1 MGVQIPHPERK
12 CTIVNMSI
20 TKAQLDAINSGI
32 LDRLGISQSEANAVM
47 GGSVLGEALANTAT
61 AIIKELEKDI
71 RAKKLTASKS
81 LLQNIDPTNYVETA
95 NGVTLAI
102 TMVNYYQ
109 WVEDGRKRGR
119 RPPIASI
126 EEWISRK
133 GIQVRKSK
141 GESKQSVLERRRSMA
156 IAIANKIA
164 AKGTIKRF
172 GYKGGDFI
180 KDVLTPQTIEA
191 IAGSIGDVIGRQVQ
205 VFVTTEVTQ

>member
-1 MGVQIPHPERK
+1 MQIPHPERK

-81 LLQNIDPTNYVETA
+81 LLQKIDPTNYVETA

-109 WVEDGRKRGR
+109 WVEDGRKRGK

-133 GIQVRKSK
+133 GINVRKSK

>member
-1 MGVQIPHPERK
+1 
-12 CTIVNMSI
+12 MSI

-32 LDRLGISQSEANAVM
+32 LDRLGITQSQANQVM

-81 LLQNIDPTNYVETA
+81 LIQNIDPTNYVETA

-102 TMVNYYQ
+102 TMVDYYQ

-126 EEWISRK
+126 EEWITQK

-141 GESKQSVLERRRSMA
+141 AESKQSVLERRRSMA

-172 GYKGGDFI
+172 GYKGGNFI

>member
-1 MGVQIPHPERK
+1 
-12 CTIVNMSI
+12 MSI

-32 LDRLGISQSEANAVM
+32 LDRLGISQSEADAVM

-109 WVEDGRKRGR
+109 WVEDGRKRGK

-126 EEWISRK
+126 EEWITRK

>member
-1 MGVQIPHPERK
+1 
-12 CTIVNMSI
+12 MSI

-32 LDRLGISQSEANAVM
+32 LDRLGISQSEADAVM

-81 LLQNIDPTNYVETA
+81 LLQKIDPTNYVETA

-109 WVEDGRKRGR
+109 WVEDGRKRGK

-133 GIQVRKSK
+133 GINVRKSK

>member
-1 MGVQIPHPERK
+1 MQIPHPELK

-32 LDRLGISQSEANAVM
+32 LDRLGISQSEADAVM

-109 WVEDGRKRGR
+109 WVEDGRKRGK

-156 IAIANKIA
+156 IAIAKKIG

-191 IAGSIGDVIGRQVQ
+191 IAGSIGDVIGKQVQ
-205 VFVTTEVTQ
+205 VYVTTEVTQ

>member
-1 MGVQIPHPERK
+1 
-12 CTIVNMSI
+12 MSI

-126 EEWISRK
+126 EEWITRK

-191 IAGSIGDVIGRQVQ
+191 IAGSIGDVIGKQVQ
-205 VFVTTEVTQ
+205 VYVTTEVAK

>member
-1 MGVQIPHPERK
+1 VQIPHPELK

-32 LDRLGISQSEANAVM
+32 LDRLGISQSEADAVM

-109 WVEDGRKRGR
+109 WVEDGRKRGK

-156 IAIANKIA
+156 IAIAKKIG

-191 IAGSIGDVIGRQVQ
+191 IAGSIGDVIGKQVQ
-205 VFVTTEVTQ
+205 VYVTTEVTQ

>member
-1 MGVQIPHPERK
+1 MQIPHPERK
-12 CTIVNMSI
+12 CTIPVMSI
-20 TKAQLDAINSGI
+20 TKAQLDAINQGI

>member
-1 MGVQIPHPERK
+1 MGVQIPHPEQK
-12 CTIVNMSI
+12 CTIPIMSI

-126 EEWISRK
+126 EEWITRK

-191 IAGSIGDVIGRQVQ
+191 IAGSIGDVIGKQVQ
-205 VFVTTEVTQ
+205 VYVTTEVAK

>member
-1 MGVQIPHPERK
+1 MQIPHPEQK

-126 EEWISRK
+126 EEWITRK

>member
-1 MGVQIPHPERK
+1 
-12 CTIVNMSI
+12 MSI

-32 LDRLGISQSEANAVM
+32 LDRLGITQSQANQVM

-81 LLQNIDPTNYVETA
+81 LIQNIDPTNYVETA

-102 TMVNYYQ
+102 TMVDYYQ

-126 EEWISRK
+126 EEWITQK

-141 GESKQSVLERRRSMA
+141 AESKQSVLERRRSMA

-172 GYKGGDFI
+172 GYKGGNFM

>member
-1 MGVQIPHPERK
+1 MQIPHPEQN
-12 CTIVNMSI
+12 CTIPVMSI

>member
-1 MGVQIPHPERK
+1 
-12 CTIVNMSI
+12 MSI

-32 LDRLGISQSEANAVM
+32 LDRLGITQSQANQVM

-81 LLQNIDPTNYVETA
+81 LIQNIDPTNYVETA

-102 TMVNYYQ
+102 TMVDYYQ

-126 EEWISRK
+126 EEWIRQK
-133 GIQVRKSK
+133 AIQVRKSK

-172 GYKGGDFI
+172 GYKGGNFI

>member
-1 MGVQIPHPERK
+1 
-12 CTIVNMSI
+12 MSI

-32 LDRLGISQSEANAVM
+32 LDRLGITQSQANQVM

-81 LLQNIDPTNYVETA
+81 LIQNIDPTNYVETA

-102 TMVNYYQ
+102 TMVDYYQ

-126 EEWISRK
+126 EEWISQK

-172 GYKGGDFI
+172 GYKGGNFI
-180 KDVLTPQTIEA
+180 KDVLTPQSIEA

>member
-1 MGVQIPHPERK
+1 
-12 CTIVNMSI
+12 MSI

-32 LDRLGISQSEANAVM
+32 LDRLGISQSEADAVM

-71 RAKKLTASKS
+71 RAKKLTATKS
-81 LLQNIDPTNYVETA
+81 LLQKIDPTNYVETA

-109 WVEDGRKRGR
+109 WVEDGRKRGK

>member
-1 MGVQIPHPERK
+1 MGVQIPHPEQK
-12 CTIVNMSI
+12 CTIPVMSI

-126 EEWISRK
+126 EEWITRK

>member
-1 MGVQIPHPERK
+1 
-12 CTIVNMSI
+12 MSI

-47 GGSVLGEALANTAT
+47 GGSILGEALANTAT

-180 KDVLTPQTIEA
+180 KDLLTPQTIEA

>member
-1 MGVQIPHPERK
+1 MQIPHPELN
-12 CTIVNMSI
+12 CTIPIMSI
-20 TKAQLDAINSGI
+20 TKAQMDAINQGI

-126 EEWISRK
+126 EEWITRK

>member
-1 MGVQIPHPERK
+1 
-12 CTIVNMSI
+12 MSI

-32 LDRLGISQSEANAVM
+32 LDRLGITQSQANQVM

-81 LLQNIDPTNYVETA
+81 LIQNIDPTNYVETA

-102 TMVNYYQ
+102 TMVDYYQ

-126 EEWISRK
+126 EEWISQK

-172 GYKGGDFI
+172 GYKGGNFI

-205 VFVTTEVTQ
+205 VFVTTEVTA

>member
-1 MGVQIPHPERK
+1 
-12 CTIVNMSI
+12 MSI

-126 EEWISRK
+126 EEWITRK

>member
-1 MGVQIPHPERK
+1 MQIPHPEQK
-12 CTIVNMSI
+12 CTIPVMSI

-126 EEWISRK
+126 EEWITRK
-133 GIQVRKSK
+133 GIQVSKSK

>member
-1 MGVQIPHPERK
+1 
-12 CTIVNMSI
+12 MSI

-32 LDRLGISQSEANAVM
+32 LDRLGITQSQANQAM

-81 LLQNIDPTNYVETA
+81 LIQNIDPTNYVETA

-102 TMVNYYQ
+102 TMVDYYQ

-119 RPPIASI
+119 RPPISSI
-126 EEWISRK
+126 EEWISQK

-172 GYKGGDFI
+172 GYKGGNFI

>member
-1 MGVQIPHPERK
+1 
-12 CTIVNMSI
+12 MSI

-32 LDRLGISQSEANAVM
+32 LDRLGISQSQANQVM

-81 LLQNIDPTNYVETA
+81 LIQNIDPTNYVETA

-102 TMVNYYQ
+102 TMVDYYQ

-126 EEWISRK
+126 EEWISQK

-172 GYKGGDFI
+172 GYKGGNFI

>member
-1 MGVQIPHPERK
+1 VQIPYPEQN
-12 CTIVNMSI
+12 CTIPIMSI

-32 LDRLGISQSEANAVM
+32 LDRLGISQSEADAVM

-109 WVEDGRKRGR
+109 WVEDGRKRGK

-126 EEWISRK
+126 EEWISKK

-191 IAGSIGDVIGRQVQ
+191 IAGSIGDVIGKQVQ
-205 VFVTTEVTQ
+205 VYVTTEVVK

>member
-1 MGVQIPHPERK
+1 
-12 CTIVNMSI
+12 MSI

-109 WVEDGRKRGR
+109 WVEDGRGR
-119 RPPIASI
+119 TKQGNNGGKYLWQSI
-126 EEWISRK
+126 EEWISAK

-156 IAIANKIA
+156 IAIAKKIHS
-164 AKGTIKRF
+164 KGTIKRF
-172 GYKGGDFI
+172 GYKGGNFI

-191 IAGSIGDVIGRQVQ
+191 IAGSIGDVIGKQVQ
-205 VFVTTEVTQ
+205 VYVTTEVAK

>member
-1 MGVQIPHPERK
+1 
-12 CTIVNMSI
+12 MSI

-81 LLQNIDPTNYVETA
+81 LLQKIDPTNYVETA

-109 WVEDGRKRGR
+109 WVEDGRKRGK

-133 GIQVRKSK
+133 GINVRKSK

>member
-1 MGVQIPHPERK
+1 
-12 CTIVNMSI
+12 MSI

>member
-1 MGVQIPHPERK
+1 MGVQIPHPEQK

-126 EEWISRK
+126 EEWITRK

-172 GYKGGDFI
+172 GYKGGNFI

-191 IAGSIGDVIGRQVQ
+191 IAGSIGDIIGRQVQ

>member
-1 MGVQIPHPERK
+1 
-12 CTIVNMSI
+12 
-20 TKAQLDAINSGI
+20 
-32 LDRLGISQSEANAVM
+32 
-47 GGSVLGEALANTAT
+47 LGEALANTAT

>member
-1 MGVQIPHPERK
+1 MQIPHPEQK

-156 IAIANKIA
+156 IAIAKKIG

-191 IAGSIGDVIGRQVQ
+191 IAGSIGDVIGKQVQ
-205 VFVTTEVTQ
+205 VYVTTEVTQ

>member
-1 MGVQIPHPERK
+1 MGVQIPHPELN

-126 EEWISRK
+126 EEWITRK

-191 IAGSIGDVIGRQVQ
+191 IAGSIGDVIGKQVQ
-205 VFVTTEVTQ
+205 VYVTTEVAK

>member
-1 MGVQIPHPERK
+1 
-12 CTIVNMSI
+12 MSI

-32 LDRLGISQSEANAVM
+32 LDRLGITQSQANQVM

-81 LLQNIDPTNYVETA
+81 LIQNIDPTNYVETA

-102 TMVNYYQ
+102 TMVDYYQ

-126 EEWISRK
+126 EEWISQK

-172 GYKGGDFI
+172 GYKGGNFI

>member
-1 MGVQIPHPERK
+1 VQIPYPEQK
-12 CTIVNMSI
+12 CTIPIMSI

-32 LDRLGISQSEANAVM
+32 LDRLGISQSEADAVM

-109 WVEDGRKRGR
+109 WVEDGRKRGK

-156 IAIANKIA
+156 IAIAKKIG

-191 IAGSIGDVIGRQVQ
+191 IAGSIGDVIGKQVQ
-205 VFVTTEVTQ
+205 VYVTTEVVK

>member
-1 MGVQIPHPERK
+1 MQIPHPEQK

-32 LDRLGISQSEANAVM
+32 LDRLGISQSEADAVM

>member
-1 MGVQIPHPERK
+1 
-12 CTIVNMSI
+12 MSI

-47 GGSVLGEALANTAT
+47 GGSILGEALANTAT

-191 IAGSIGDVIGRQVQ
+191 IAGSIGNVIGRQVQ

>member
-1 MGVQIPHPERK
+1 MQIPHPEQK
-12 CTIVNMSI
+12 CTIPVMSI

-126 EEWISRK
+126 EEWITRK

-180 KDVLTPQTIEA
+180 KDVLTAQTIEA

-205 VFVTTEVTQ
+205 VYVTTEVTQ

>member
-1 MGVQIPHPERK
+1 VQIPYPEQK

-32 LDRLGISQSEANAVM
+32 LDRLGISQSEADAVM

-109 WVEDGRKRGR
+109 WVEDGRKRGK

-156 IAIANKIA
+156 IAIAKKIG

-205 VFVTTEVTQ
+205 VYVTTEVTQ

>member
-1 MGVQIPHPERK
+1 MQIPHPEQK

-126 EEWISRK
+126 EEWITRK

-172 GYKGGDFI
+172 GYKGGNFI

-191 IAGSIGDVIGRQVQ
+191 IAGSIGDIIGRQVQ

>member
-1 MGVQIPHPERK
+1 VQIPHPELK
-12 CTIVNMSI
+12 CIIVNMSI

>member
-1 MGVQIPHPERK
+1 
-12 CTIVNMSI
+12 MSI

-32 LDRLGISQSEANAVM
+32 LDRLGITQSQANQVM

-81 LLQNIDPTNYVETA
+81 LIQNIDPTNYVETA

-102 TMVNYYQ
+102 TMVDYYQ

-126 EEWISRK
+126 EEWITQK

-172 GYKGGDFI
+172 GYKGGNFI